1 MNLNKVFVL
10 GRLTADPQVK
20 TTSTGQQ
27 VANFGVATNR
37 IWNDKS
43 GNRQQEV
50 EYHNIVVW
58 GRQAEIVGQFL
69 LKGSLILIEG
79 RIRTRTWQ
87 NQQGQSQKTTEIIG
101 ERIQLGPRPTSI
113 EKEFTKKPL
122 EAVKQKLPEID
133 IEEEVK
139 AEDLPF

>member
-113 EKEFTKKPL
+113 EKEFTKKPP